1 MQNVGLDESQTE
13 IKISRRN
20 INLRYVDDS
29 TLKAESKEE
38 LKSLLLR
45 VKEKS
50 EKAGLKPN
58 IQKPKVMAYGPF
70 ISWWTKKVK
79 QWHILFSWAPKSL
92 QMVAAAMKLKDIC
105 FLEEKL
111 WPT

>member
-1 MQNVGLDESQTE
+1 MGKEYDKAVYYPVYIPCLFNLNAEYIMQNVGLDESQTE

-29 TLKAESKEE
+29 TLKTESKKE

-50 EKAGLKPN
+50 EKTGLKPN

-70 ISWWTKKVK
+70 ISW
-79 QWHILFSWAPKSL
+79 
-92 QMVAAAMKLKDIC
+92 
-105 FLEEKL
+105 
-111 WPT
+111 